1 MGEQSSSS
9 SGGGGG
15 GGGGSGTIGF
25 PPFRSGSDS
34 FGYHSKSN
42 VLTYPDE
49 QKRSSRLIPLAYHSK
64 RNDMSY
70 NRNLSPGGRRLTNP
84 ARASDGSFDPYYS
97 QRHSVYASPRA
108 STDRVIPISSQ
119 TYLNPPSTTSAS
131 TSSGSRLTSGY
142 DAYSGRPRRSSM
154 LENTRSGSTN
164 PPAPRSRPT
173 VVQSDIRPS
182 SPPRRDRSDYYVQP
196 ASSKEP
202 KRQFEHKKVYSVDDG
217 SAKLVADIDV
227 GSGGE
232 RHHKRKESGD
242 KLGYNRS
249 AGYDG
254 GRKAYHASGKSGRS
268 LEDDNAF
275 SYTDPASMYKDTE
288 PRWRETR
295 PRRGSVDRGG
305 ASRERP
311 VSMIEPYAD
320 PRRSTR
326 DIGPPPSQ
334 RGWDKIQDL
343 GRTRSTRDP
352 VPHSPSR
359 GARERDE
366 SRGRYS
372 DNRDPY
378 YIAPRKSSADRSRT
392 THAVHQDRPVE
403 RYDQEYDDRREPRH
417 HERRLS
423 ATRHKDRSV
432 SRRGFGVRTDSTDRY
447 GTRGSDESFEARN
460 RDAARDSG
468 FADGNRR
475 DAPLDS
481 QYPDRERKYHAQESK
496 RKEHGR
502 SYEDYDRDSDRE
514 RSRKDRD
521 ADRDG
526 YRERHHHRRDSD
538 RDDKK
543 DSDSSFSGAAKIAA
557 GGLGAA
563 ATLFGLNREKGKKE
577 ERERE
582 EREEQERARE
592 QMRQREHER
601 PREQERRHDE
611 RRDREIVEPEKRR
624 RGGGSNEDDP
634 QADRPREPY
643 ADLDRGLGFAFEGP
657 GDGNKPREVP
667 RDVPREPAAP
677 AAPYDLPP
685 PQPPRL
691 QHRTYDRE
699 PTSDRDSDR
708 PHDNKPSHSHAA
720 PPTNDADE
728 DYRRR
733 MEQVQRELGLPA
745 QDPTTDSDPDRER
758 RRREREIRQ
767 AERQGRKL
775 NGHHSEASSHYDQ
788 PAPSGG
794 LRASFE
800 DEASQAPSQSTWS
813 SAPTDS
819 GKQELR
825 RRASVLDSL
834 MDAGS
839 MAQVIDNSQS
849 EKRENRVRIVDPPS
863 DEEDKKPKGILKRPT
878 EKFPENPDAV
888 REGVAPLK
896 DVSVARYYRQR

>member
-1 MGEQSSSS
+1 MGERSSS
-9 SGGGGG
+9 
-15 GGGGSGTIGF
+15 TTGF
-25 PPFRSGSDS
+25 PSLRPASGSW
-34 FGYHSKSN
+34 GYHSKSN

-49 QKRSSRLIPLAYHSK
+49 QKRSPRQIPLAYHSK

-70 NRNLSPGGRRLTNP
+70 NRTLSPGGRRMTNP
-84 ARASDGSFDPYYS
+84 ARASDSSFDPYYS

-108 STDRVIPISSQ
+108 STDRVIPISTQ
-119 TYLNPPSTTSAS
+119 TYLNPPATTSAS
-131 TSSGSRLTSGY
+131 TSSSRLAPGY

-154 LENTRSGSTN
+154 LDNTRSGSTN
-164 PPAPRSRPT
+164 PAPPRNRPT
-173 VVQSDIRPS
+173 VVQGDIRPS
-182 SPPRRDRSDYYVQP
+182 SPPRQHRPDYYIQP

-217 SAKLVADIDV
+217 SAKLVADVDL

-232 RHHKRKESGD
+232 RHHRRRESSD
-242 KLGYNRS
+242 RSGYNRS
-249 AGYDG
+249 SGHDR
-254 GRKAYHASGKSGRS
+254 GRTSYHPSGKSGKT

-366 SRGRYS
+366 SRGRYADS
-372 DNRDPY
+372 KDPY

-392 THAVHQDRPVE
+392 QAIHQDRPTE
-403 RYDQEYDDRREPRH
+403 RYDSEYEDRREPRH

-423 ATRHKDRSV
+423 ATRHTKDRSV
-432 SRRGFGVRTDSTDRY
+432 SRRGFGVRADSTDRY
-447 GTRGSDESFEARN
+447 GTRGSDDSFEARN
-460 RDAARDSG
+460 RDVARDSG
-468 FADGNRR
+468 FAR
-475 DAPLDS
+475 DVTADS
-481 QYPDRERKYHAQESK
+481 QYPDRERKYTQEPK

-502 SYEDYDRDSDRE
+502 SYEDYDRDSDRD
-514 RSRKDRD
+514 RPRKDRD
-521 ADRDG
+521 ADKDG
-526 YRERHHHRRDSD
+526 YRERHHHRRDSE
-538 RDDKK
+538 RDEKK
-543 DSDSSFSGAAKIAA
+543 DSDNSFSGAAKIAA

-582 EREEQERARE
+582 REEREEQERL
-592 QMRQREHER
+592 RQREHER
-601 PREQERRHDE
+601 PREHERRHDDRRE
-611 RRDREIVEPEKRR
+611 REVVEPEKRR
-624 RGGGSNEDDP
+624 RGGGSNDDEP
-634 QADRPREPY
+634 PVDRQRDPY
-643 ADLDRGLGFAFEGP
+643 VDPDRGLGFAFEG
-657 GDGNKPREVP
+657 GEGNKPR
-667 RDVPREPAAP
+667 DAPREPAVP
-677 AAPYDLPP
+677 SAPYDQAP
-685 PQPPRL
+685 PQPPRP
-691 QHRTYDRE
+691 QPRPYDRE

-708 PHDNKPSHSHAA
+708 PYEKKPSQAHAP

-745 QDPTTDSDPDRER
+745 QDPSSDSDPDRER
-758 RRREREIRQ
+758 RRRERELRQ
-767 AERQGRKL
+767 AERQGRKA
-775 NGHHSEASSHYDQ
+775 NGHRSEAPSHYDHA
-788 PAPSGG
+788 PPSGG
-794 LRASFE
+794 PRASFE
-800 DEASQAPSQSTWS
+800 DDASQAPSQSTWS
-813 SAPTDS
+813 SAPTNN
-819 GKQELR
+819 GQQQELR
-825 RRASVLDSL
+825 RRASVLDSS
-834 MDAGS
+834 MDAGL

-863 DEEDKKPKGILKRPT
+863 EEDDKRPKGILKRPT

-896 DVSVARYYRQR
+896 DVCIALLSHSLAGLC